1 MDIIFGSKMTN
12 AEFIQKLMK
21 SVEKIKNIQT
31 NLKEEIGGVRLECL
45 IDGKSK
51 VKIALEFQQFD

>member
-1 MDIIFGSKMTN
+1 MDIIFGSKMSI
-12 AEFIQKLMK
+12 AEFTQKLMK

-31 NLKEEIGGVRLECL
+31 NLKEELDGVRLECL

-51 VKIALEFQQFD
+51 VIIALEFQQFD